1 LKPPVAHPCTPH
13 ARISELPPPTVSST
27 TPAHLSVNIQCV
39 KKMIY
44 SPNKMNSQK
53 YENEPVKQ
61 KEVNFY

>member
-1 LKPPVAHPCTPH
+1 
-13 ARISELPPPTVSST
+13 
-27 TPAHLSVNIQCV
+27 VNIQCV